1 MSRLEKLRKEL
12 GIAIAMQAEIRDM
25 INIDIDE
32 KDEVESERLY
42 KFLKKTTEKISD
54 TLNKRLNKL
63 DNIISEIIHDIGVEK
78 EKETAGMQ
86 IDDSNTV
93 IDKEPKPEEED
104 GITEFEKMIQDIF
117 ADLPVNVKVVKIPRD

>member
-12 GIAIAMQAEIRDM
+12 EIARDMQAELRYI
-25 INIDIDE
+25 INVDINE

-54 TLNKRLNKL
+54 KLNKRLNKL

-93 IDKEPKPEEED
+93 IDKEPKSEEED

-117 ADLPVNVKVVKIPRD
+117 ADLPVNVKVIKIPRD